1 MIAQIVKDLI
11 LDIINTKIEIIKARG
26 VFTASYEELLL
37 RLNRMGY
44 SEDEVKAAIIQL
56 VKNKEIK
63 TGKFADGTGW
73 LRDFRNIDKI

>member
-1 MIAQIVKDLI
+1 MISHIVKDLI
-11 LDIINTKIEIIKARG
+11 LDIINTKIEILKARG
-26 VFTASYEELLL
+26 VFTASYDELLH
-37 RLNRMGY
+37 RLIRMGY
-44 SEDEVKAAIIQL
+44 SEDEVKAAIIKL

>member
-1 MIAQIVKDLI
+1 MDAQIVKDFI
-11 LDIINTKIEIIKARG
+11 LDIINAKIEVIKARG
-26 VFTASYEELLL
+26 VFSASYEELLL
-37 RLNRMGY
+37 RLGRMGY
-44 SEDEVKAAIIQL
+44 NEDEVKVAIIQL